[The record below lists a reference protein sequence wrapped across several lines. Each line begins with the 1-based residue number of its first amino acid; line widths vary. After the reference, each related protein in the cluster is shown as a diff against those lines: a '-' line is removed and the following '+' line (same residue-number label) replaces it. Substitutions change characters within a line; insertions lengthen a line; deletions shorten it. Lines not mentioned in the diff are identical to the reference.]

1 MKSAETTCFNIRK
14 WGPYPSLSCNLV
26 EFSFCMFH
34 LLQVISV
41 VGQIHPTL
49 RPSVGCVYWGSQDL
63 FPAHLSSQQGQGSS
77 IPEYKASPG
86 RVRGLLPSLSGGSQF
101 TILFLLPRCCHFHS
115 HSVPPSHANN
125 PIAINRAV
133 HGRQRKERDML
144 APLPLG
150 AMGLDKQVGD
160 TRASQKMTPAP
171 AASHAQPVDRH
182 AASGIFLGPSCRVSP
197 RHWLGLSSGQEHA
210 WNLWDPLPQRSI

>member
-1 MKSAETTCFNIRK
+1 MGTLSFSVLYYSWIFFLHVPFVAGDFCGGTDPSHSTSLGWLCVCGVLKICSLPIRAVSK
-14 WGPYPSLSCNLV
+14 P
-26 EFSFCMFH
+26 
-34 LLQVISV
+34 
-41 VGQIHPTL
+41 
-49 RPSVGCVYWGSQDL
+49 R
-63 FPAHLSSQQGQGSS
+63 GQGSS

-101 TILFLLPRCCHFHS
+101 TILFLLPHCCHFHS

-150 AMGLDKQVGD
+150 ATG
-160 TRASQKMTPAP
+160 A
-171 AASHAQPVDRH
+171 
-182 AASGIFLGPSCRVSP
+182 
-197 RHWLGLSSGQEHA
+197 
-210 WNLWDPLPQRSI
+210 